1 MSVPVDFMQIRCGYC
16 ADWKTGFR
24 TGTAKKTPPKKV
36 KTMWSFRQKGGE
48 KDSPLGKV
56 GLYLGLWFRRDTECV
71 GRHRE
76 GGGLGRTKCESEVGR
91 GRRGQ
96 LCEHTRGRHGRF

>member
-1 MSVPVDFMQIRCGYC
+1 MTSCRSV
-16 ADWKTGFR
+16 ADIVLIGKQVSEPEQP
-24 TGTAKKTPPKKV
+24 KKHPPKRSK
-36 KTMWSFRQKGGE
+36 QCGALGKGGEE

-56 GLYLGLWFRRDTECV
+56 GLYLGLWFKRDTECV